1 MGKLSGTD
9 IHPGGYP
16 MKPVRFEISQTDE
29 VLVSHSGLAR
39 IGSLLSKT
47 GLKKQINALR
57 LPGRPRPG
65 ISHADT
71 VLSMISLLCL
81 AKPDFD
87 AVEPFREDEF
97 FKRSLGITNIP
108 SAATMRQ
115 RLDDLAQVGDCFR
128 IIAEQNQW
136 LLAQHTPVITSSY
149 EQWVPLDI
157 DVSPFDNSGT
167 KKEGV
172 SYTYKKVDGYAP
184 IFAYLGL
191 EGYMVHCQL
200 REGSQHSQQGT
211 PQFLA
216 QALAMAKRITD
227 RPILVRMDAGNDAV
241 ENLEICRRE
250 ERVDWIIKRN
260 IRRESVSEWLR
271 EAERVGQWSF
281 PRAGKQVAIGHT
293 RRERAGRLYRV
304 VFEVTKRTSTAD
316 GQMLLLPQIEVATYW
331 TSLSI
336 APEKVIELYN
346 QHGTSEQFHAE
357 VKTDMDLERLPS
369 GKFATNAL
377 VLQLGMLAYNLLRIV
392 GQSSLLENRLL
403 PAEKRPLIRDR
414 IKRRRLKTVIQDLIY
429 MACRLIHHAK
439 RWGLSF
445 WRGNAWG
452 PVWQAVYRRIEWCA
466 PVQ

>member
-1 MGKLSGTD
+1 M
-9 IHPGGYP
+9 
-16 MKPVRFEISQTDE
+16 
-29 VLVSHSGLAR
+29 
-39 IGSLLSKT
+39 
-47 GLKKQINALR
+47 
-57 LPGRPRPG
+57 
-65 ISHADT
+65 
-71 VLSMISLLCL
+71 
-81 AKPDFD
+81 
-87 AVEPFREDEF
+87 
-97 FKRSLGITNIP
+97 
-108 SAATMRQ
+108 
-115 RLDDLAQVGDCFR
+115 
-128 IIAEQNQW
+128 
-136 LLAQHTPVITSSY
+136 
-149 EQWVPLDI
+149 PLDI

-293 RRERAGRLYRV
+293 QRERAGRLYRV

-414 IKRRRLKTVIQDLIY
+414 IKRRRLKTVIQDLMY

-445 WRGNAWG
+445 CLGAGVAGGVSQDSVVCAR
-452 PVWQAVYRRIEWCA
+452 AVRTSGCA
-466 PVQ
+466 